1 MVRDESITRSFMLLC
16 LGAAFLTLVVRSQ
29 TSAANLIQPQ
39 RSTMALLQ
47 KPADP
52 KPAESAPTPTK
63 SSSLSPARSQ
73 TRLVVDLS
81 DRTVSLYRQQKLQ
94 ASYPVAV
101 GQAGWETP
109 TGTFEITQMQTDPA
123 WKHPITDQLITS
135 GPDNPLG
142 VRWIGFWSDGHN
154 QIGFH
159 GTNQEEL
166 IGQAVSHG
174 CLRMRNQDIVALY
187 GQVATGTLVIVQP

>member
-16 LGAAFLTLVVRSQ
+16 LGAAFLMLVARSQNQAASQSLQATAISLPRQPVRSAAVSVATKTKPQ
-29 TSAANLIQPQ
+29 SATSAQ
-39 RSTMALLQ
+39 T
-47 KPADP
+47 
-52 KPAESAPTPTK
+52 
-63 SSSLSPARSQ
+63 Q

-81 DRTVSLYRQQKLQ
+81 DRQVSVYYQQKRQ
-94 ASYPVAV
+94 ATYPIAV

-109 TGTFEITQMQTDPA
+109 VGTFEVIQMQTNPV
-123 WKHPITDQLITS
+123 WQHPITEELITA

-142 VRWIGFWSDGHN
+142 THWIGFWSDGHN

-174 CLRMRNQDIVALY
+174 CIRMRNRDIVALY
-187 GQVATGTLVIVQP
+187 SKVAAGTPVIVQP

>member
-29 TSAANLIQPQ
+29 TNAASLTPPRPAVSLPLQPVKSALA
-39 RSTMALLQ
+39 SS
-47 KPADP
+47 KP
-52 KPAESAPTPTK
+52 KLTPAQA
-63 SSSLSPARSQ
+63 Q

-81 DRTVSLYRQQKLQ
+81 DRKVSVYRSQKLQ
-94 ASYPVAV
+94 ASYPVAI

-109 TGTFEITQMQTDPA
+109 TGTFQVTQMQTNPA
-123 WKHPITDQLITS
+123 WQHPITEQLITS
-135 GPDNPLG
+135 GPDSPLG
-142 VRWIGFWSDGHN
+142 LRWIGFWSDGHN

-174 CLRMRNQDIVALY
+174 CIRMRN
-187 GQVATGTLVIVQP
+187 

>member
-16 LGAAFLTLVVRSQ
+16 LGAAGLTLVVRAQ
-29 TSAANLIQPQ
+29 TPAASLTPQQPAINLPLQPVRSAFAASKPKPVTPAQPQ
-39 RSTMALLQ
+39 TH
-47 KPADP
+47 
-52 KPAESAPTPTK
+52 
-63 SSSLSPARSQ
+63 
-73 TRLVVDLS
+73 LVVDLS
-81 DRTVSLYRQQKLQ
+81 DRTVSVYRKQKLQ
-94 ASYPVAV
+94 VSYPVAI

-109 TGTFEITQMQTDPA
+109 TGTFQIMQMQTNPA
-123 WKHPITDQLITS
+123 WQHPITDQLITS

-142 VRWIGFWSDGHN
+142 VRWIGFWSDGYN

-174 CLRMRNQDIVALY
+174 CVRLRNQDIAALY
-187 GQVATGTLVIVQP
+187 QQVAEGTPVVVQP

>member
-1 MVRDESITRSFMLLC
+1 MVRNESITRSFMLLC

-29 TSAANLIQPQ
+29 TNAASVTPQQPANSLSLQPVKSASA
-39 RSTMALLQ
+39 SS
-47 KPADP
+47 KP
-52 KPAESAPTPTK
+52 KPMTP
-63 SSSLSPARSQ
+63 AQAQ

-81 DRTVSLYRQQKLQ
+81 DRKVSIYRSQKLQ
-94 ASYPVAV
+94 ASYPVAI

-109 TGTFEITQMQTDPA
+109 TGTFEITQMQTNPV
-123 WKHPITDQLITS
+123 WQHPITDQLITA
-135 GPDNPLG
+135 GPDSPLG
-142 VRWIGFWSDGHN
+142 LRWIGFWSDGYN

-174 CLRMRNQDIVALY
+174 CVRMRNEDIVALY
-187 GQVATGTLVIVQP
+187 QQVAEGTPVIVQP

>member
-16 LGAAFLTLVVRSQ
+16 LGAALLTLVVRWQ
-29 TSAANLIQPQ
+29 TSASLAQPQ
-39 RSTMALLQ
+39 PQLPTIQ
-47 KPADP
+47 KPAIAAVP
-52 KPAESAPTPTK
+52 IKTK
-63 SSSLSPARSQ
+63 TSGLVPARSQ

-81 DRTVSLYRQQKLQ
+81 DRRVSVYRNQKLQ
-94 ASYPVAV
+94 VSYPVAV

-109 TGTFEITQMQTDPA
+109 TGTFEITQMQKNPV

-135 GPDNPLG
+135 GPDSPLG
-142 VRWIGFWSDGHN
+142 LRWIGFWSDGYN

-159 GTNQEEL
+159 GTNQEEF

-187 GQVATGTLVIVQP
+187 QQVATGTPVVVQP